1 MNPLFP
7 ANDQAVYKDAIF
19 FSGHKFVGG
28 IQTPG
33 LTNNLNTYVP
43 YNTYGCLIKRFMECA
58 GILVAKKKLF
68 KNKTPNGSGGGAV
81 FFVSRKDHK
90 YLKVSNDFR
99 MYMHIT
105 NNI

>member
-43 YNTYGCLIKRFMECA
+43 IWLFNKEIYGTCRYTGGEKEIVQKQNTKR
-58 GILVAKKKLF
+58 
-68 KNKTPNGSGGGAV
+68 
-81 FFVSRKDHK
+81 
-90 YLKVSNDFR
+90 
-99 MYMHIT
+99 
-105 NNI
+105 